1 MNIFDWLR
9 GLLSP
14 FYSHKDTDESVER
27 LREVMG
33 EKEHFGGH
41 WPGADRSDIRITF
54 GVTPDLKDLLE
65 RFCPPSDIGQQLSE
79 ILGRLNIMPT
89 QDDFDA
95 QVAGINAK
103 IDTLTTAVSDEAAQV
118 QAFIAAHPDLDTSA
132 LQGVAD
138 RLDALSTSVAQIDP
152 QDVPA
157 PVE

>member
-14 FYSHKDTDESVER
+14 FYSHKDTDGSVEI

-33 EKEHFGGH
+33 DRSNPSH

-89 QDDFDA
+89 QAEFDA
-95 QVAGINAK
+95 QVAGINDS
-103 IDTLTTAVSDEAAQV
+103 ITTLTAAVAAEAAQV
-118 QAFIAAHPDLDTSA
+118 QAFI
-132 LQGVAD
+132 
-138 RLDALSTSVAQIDP
+138 DA
-152 QDVPA
+152 
-157 PVE
+157 

>member
-1 MNIFDWLR
+1 
-9 GLLSP
+9 
-14 FYSHKDTDESVER
+14 
-27 LREVMG
+27 MG
-33 EKEHFGGH
+33 DRSNPSH

-54 GVTPDLKDLLE
+54 DVTPDLKDLLK

-79 ILGRLNIMPT
+79 ILGRLNLMPT
-89 QDDFDA
+89 QADFDA